1 MNYFELYCLVLSLI
15 TFEAYGFPQDLREV
29 AQAVKETEHNYYHS
43 DVSGYCVIKAYCF
56 DRVVD
61 VCKQAWLLLCINV
74 LFVEET
80 FGLFTKSL
88 TECEIMKFCKCKQ
101 IIS

>member
-43 DVSGYCVIKAYCF
+43 EVSGYCVIKAYT
-56 DRVVD
+56 
-61 VCKQAWLLLCINV
+61 ASIV
-74 LFVEET
+74 LSMLANRLGYSIVLICVFVKT
-80 FGLFTKSL
+80 SVNCLQMMCRL
-88 TECEIMKFCKCKQ
+88 
-101 IIS
+101 

>member
-61 VCKQAWLLLCINV
+61 VCKQAFLLLCVNV
-74 LFVEET
+74 LK
-80 FGLFTKSL
+80 LKKSL
-88 TECEIMKFCKCKQ
+88 DCLQKFEGVWNYEI
-101 IIS
+101 S